1 MTDSAVRD
9 LAEGLFKL
17 AKAVEALAQEQGNAE
32 AQRLARRARRE
43 GNSHR

>member
-17 AKAVEALAQEQGNAE
+17 AKAVEALAREQGNSQAE
-32 AQRLARRARRE
+32 TWARAAKRE